1 MSKSKNGKF
10 YYDLY
15 ADLVLAQSGE
25 VGYVIGRA
33 QFLDCED
40 KYLFRYVTSNGNL
53 VEKWW
58 SKSALCYADDID
70 V

>member
-1 MSKSKNGKF
+1 MSKSKKGKF

-40 KYLFRYVTSNGNL
+40 KYLFRYVASNGNL

-58 SKSALCYADDID
+58 SKSALCYADDLD